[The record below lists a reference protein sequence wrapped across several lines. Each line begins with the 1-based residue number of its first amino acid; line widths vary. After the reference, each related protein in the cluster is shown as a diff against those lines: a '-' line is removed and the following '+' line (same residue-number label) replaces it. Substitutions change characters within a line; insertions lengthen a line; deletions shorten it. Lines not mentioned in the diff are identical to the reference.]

1 MMESARQDIPCIC
14 SQRWILSY
22 FVFIGITLQNAL
34 RSNLSVA
41 IVCMVKTGNISSET
55 HFNNS
60 FPEHCMEHMDG
71 QIPIENAE
79 FDWDKSTQA
88 KLLSSFFYGYICTQI
103 IGGWLSD
110 TYGGRRVFG
119 IALIISGICSLL
131 TPVCARTSVYAV
143 FVVRVILGL
152 SSGVVLPSGNSII
165 GRWAP
170 LFEKSKLT
178 SFACLGVAFGIV
190 ISFITSGYLCKHG
203 FDNGWGSIFYL
214 TGGFTVFWAIAWFLI
229 VHDTPDKNQW
239 ISKEELNYIKSNIQ
253 FDTSK
258 RTAVVP
264 WCRIATNPAFL
275 AILVAHFCVNWVL
288 YALVTSIPI
297 FMKTVLRYD
306 IKSNGAL
313 SSLPFV
319 CQVLTGFLLSQF
331 VDFLRKKSLISTTLI
346 RRVCSCLGFLGSGV
360 FLIGTGFTS
369 CEDREIAVVL
379 LSLAFLFAGF
389 HNAGC
394 LVNNIDIGQKYAG
407 TLFGLTNTLATVPGM
422 VAPIVTSILTP
433 NDTAEEWRNMFY
445 VCAGVC
451 LLGIV
456 VFGCLASG
464 EVQEWAKDE
473 TEINIEKPKYIDK
486 NENTKF

>member
-1 MMESARQDIPCIC
+1 
-14 SQRWILSY
+14 
-22 FVFIGITLQNAL
+22 
-34 RSNLSVA
+34 
-41 IVCMVKTGNISSET
+41 MVKTGNISSET

-60 FPEHCMEHMDG
+60 FPEHCTEHMDG

-79 FDWDKSTQA
+79 FDWNKSTQA

-119 IALIISGICSLL
+119 IALIISGICSLM

-239 ISKEELNYIKSNIQ
+239 ISKEELNYIKSNVQ

-275 AILVAHFCVNWVL
+275 AILVAHFLC
-288 YALVTSIPI
+288 
-297 FMKTVLRYD
+297 K
-306 IKSNGAL
+306 
-313 SSLPFV
+313 
-319 CQVLTGFLLSQF
+319 
-331 VDFLRKKSLISTTLI
+331 
-346 RRVCSCLGFLGSGV
+346 LGFLGSGV

>member
-1 MMESARQDIPCIC
+1 MFISQVESEDI
-14 SQRWILSY
+14 SY
-22 FVFIGITLQNAL
+22 LLDMIIAKSHSKRVLNGYGCQ
-34 RSNLSVA
+34 
-41 IVCMVKTGNISSET
+41 M
-55 HFNNS
+55 
-60 FPEHCMEHMDG
+60 
-71 QIPIENAE
+71 NAE

-119 IALIISGICSLL
+119 VALIISGICSLL

-143 FVVRVILGL
+143 FVARVILGL

-190 ISFITSGYLCKHG
+190 VSFITSGFLCKHG

-214 TGGFTVFWAIAWFLI
+214 TGTCTVLWAVAWFLI
-229 VHDTPDKNQW
+229 ARDTPDQNKW
-239 ISKEELNYIKSNIQ
+239 ISKAELNYIKSNIQ

-264 WCRIATNPAFL
+264 WCQIATNPAFL

-288 YALVTSIPI
+288 YALVTS
-297 FMKTVLRYD
+297 
-306 IKSNGAL
+306 
-313 SSLPFV
+313 FV
-319 CQVLTGFLLSQF
+319 
-331 VDFLRKKSLISTTLI
+331 
-346 RRVCSCLGFLGSGV
+346 GSGV

-473 TEINIEKPKYIDK
+473 TEVNVEKTKNIDK